1 MARIFISYS
10 RADALF
16 IEQLVPLLEQVFPDY
31 EIWYDKH
38 LTGGDDWW
46 KRILDE
52 ISACDLFIY
61 LLSNE
66 SLASD
71 YCQAEF
77 REGLR
82 LQKLVLPVIVRPK
95 TNVELAPD
103 DLKAEIKRRNW
114 IDMSGGFKDA
124 SANGSLYRAVRLQ
137 VAKIPVQPHPPL
149 HPEPVAQPVVIKP
162 PSKGLDPTVVAAII
176 GAIALVIAAMVG
188 ITPTLVGQLRGLAN
202 PDTATF
208 TPSSVSTTALAMVPT
223 NPTVSMTLSFTSVP
237 ASATPHLTDTPKP
250 MLTVLPASVTSRPM
264 PVILVTATVP
274 DTPVSAEDSA
284 STLDAQDAQ
293 TAVAAQTLT
302 ATLFTHTPTAT
313 RTPTIDTSSTVNAIR
328 TQRVIGTHAA
338 QLTLIAARWTRTPTP
353 SFTPTYTATPT
364 ITPTL
369 TPIPPT
375 TTNVP
380 PTPTPIP
387 PTPTATPP
395 PAGTVRT
402 DAAGIAQVFVPNGC
416 FMMGSDP
423 AKDSQARPDEQP
435 QHKVCLTHDYWIDQ
449 YDVTNAAFDAFVK
462 AGGYSTDA
470 FWSSD
475 GLAWKQSNKISGP
488 DTTCTQYS
496 SEPQQPRVCVSWYE
510 AEAYAKWRTQTAK
523 DGTNY
528 QLPTEA
534 EWEYAA
540 RGPQSFIYP
549 WGDGWDSSKANVENR
564 IGKTSLVNQY
574 PAGKSWVGAYDM
586 AGNVFQWTAD
596 WYDAKYYSDTPQN
609 DPPGASSGQYRALR
623 GGSWGALQNFARSAY
638 RYHFDPAGRYYS
650 SGFRVVL
657 VSRPF

>member
-1 MARIFISYS
+1 VAKVFISYRRTDS
-10 RADALF
+10 SQIVGRIDDRLEAAFGRKNVFRDLDSIHGGANFVGKINEAINQTDVALIVIGPHWIDATDDKGNRRLDNPRDF
-16 IEQLVPLLEQVFPDY
+16 VRLEVEAALNRDSCRTIPILVSGAHMPNDTMFPDSLKPLALRNAMSVRDDPDFRRDMERVLE
-31 EIWYDKH
+31 EIKTPSGIS
-38 LTGGDDWW
+38 LQPIAARVGNILNSPLIIAVITG
-46 KRILDE
+46 
-52 ISACDLFIY
+52 LFV
-61 LLSNE
+61 LVAAF
-66 SLASD
+66 LASWLPP
-71 YCQAEF
+71 YLQAQQQN
-77 REGLR
+77 GTATA
-82 LQKLVLPVIVRPK
+82 QALVLPGSATPIGVSVALIVSP
-95 TNVELAPD
+95 T
-103 DLKAEIKRRNW
+103 
-114 IDMSGGFKDA
+114 S
-124 SANGSLYRAVRLQ
+124 SA
-137 VAKIPVQPHPPL
+137 
-149 HPEPVAQPVVIKP
+149 
-162 PSKGLDPTVVAAII
+162 
-176 GAIALVIAAMVG
+176 
-188 ITPTLVGQLRGLAN
+188 
-202 PDTATF
+202 
-208 TPSSVSTTALAMVPT
+208 TPSMT
-223 NPTVSMTLSFTSVP
+223 NIP
-237 ASATPHLTDTPKP
+237 ASATNKP
-250 MLTVLPASVTSRPM
+250 MS
-264 PVILVTATVP
+264 VILVTAPAP

-302 ATLFTHTPTAT
+302 ATRFTHTPTAT

-375 TTNVP
+375 VTNVP
-380 PTPTPIP
+380 STATPIP

-549 WGDGWDSSKANVENR
+549 WGDGWDSSKANVENT

-586 AGNVFQWTAD
+586 AGNVWQWTAD
-596 WYDAKYYSDTPQN
+596 WYDAKYNSTPQS

-623 GGSWGALQNFARSAY
+623 GGSWDAQQSSARSAY
-638 RYHFDPAGRYYS
+638 RPPFDPAGRNS
-650 SGFRVVL
+650 VSGFRVVL

>member
-1 MARIFISYS
+1 VAKVFISYRRTDS
-10 RADALF
+10 SQIVGRIDDRLEAAFGRKNVFRDLDSIHGGANFVGKINEAINQTDVALIVIGLHWIDATDDKGNRRLDNPRDF
-16 IEQLVPLLEQVFPDY
+16 VRLEVEAALNRDSCRTIPILVSGAHMPNDTMFPDSLKPLALRNAMSVRDDPDFRRDMERVLE
-31 EIWYDKH
+31 EIKTPSGIS
-38 LTGGDDWW
+38 LQPIAARVGNILNSPLIIAVITG
-46 KRILDE
+46 
-52 ISACDLFIY
+52 LFV
-61 LLSNE
+61 LVAAF
-66 SLASD
+66 LASWLPP
-71 YCQAEF
+71 YLQAQQQN
-77 REGLR
+77 GTATA
-82 LQKLVLPVIVRPK
+82 QALVLPGSATPIGVSVALIVSP
-95 TNVELAPD
+95 T
-103 DLKAEIKRRNW
+103 
-114 IDMSGGFKDA
+114 S
-124 SANGSLYRAVRLQ
+124 SA
-137 VAKIPVQPHPPL
+137 
-149 HPEPVAQPVVIKP
+149 
-162 PSKGLDPTVVAAII
+162 
-176 GAIALVIAAMVG
+176 
-188 ITPTLVGQLRGLAN
+188 
-202 PDTATF
+202 
-208 TPSSVSTTALAMVPT
+208 TPS
-223 NPTVSMTLSFTSVP
+223 MTRIP
-237 ASATPHLTDTPKP
+237 ASATNKP
-250 MLTVLPASVTSRPM
+250 MS
-264 PVILVTATVP
+264 VILVTAPAP

-380 PTPTPIP
+380 PTPTPIL

-549 WGDGWDSSKANVENR
+549 WGDGWDSSKANVENT

-586 AGNVFQWTAD
+586 AGNVWQWTAD
-596 WYDAKYYSDTPQN
+596 WYDAKYNSTPQS
-609 DPPGASSGQYRALR
+609 DPPGASSGQYRVLR
-623 GGSWGALQNFARSAY
+623 GGSWRSPQNYARSAY
-638 RYHFDPAGRYYS
+638 RFSLDPAGRFNS
-650 SGFRVVL
+650 RGFRVAL
-657 VSRPF
+657 PFRPF